1 MEIFK
6 DFKEERL
13 MNEVEI
19 WLMLVE
25 FIVKLGFFRFK
36 FREFRPVKELIFSFK
51 SDIWLKFLRLMFSW

>member
-36 FREFRPVKELIFSFK
+36 FRELTP
-51 SDIWLKFLRLMFSW
+51 